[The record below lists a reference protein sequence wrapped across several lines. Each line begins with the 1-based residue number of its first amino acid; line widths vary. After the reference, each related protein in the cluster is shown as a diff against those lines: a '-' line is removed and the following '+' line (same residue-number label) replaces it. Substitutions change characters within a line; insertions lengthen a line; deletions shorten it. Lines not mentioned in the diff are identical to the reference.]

1 MKMQQNKKL
10 HKTKSTQ
17 KIPKHNLHDS
27 VYISEKEWEE
37 VHTCLIPP
45 LLHKSLTINL
55 TSFPII
61 NNKLLKLIKLY
72 IFNFN

>member
-1 MKMQQNKKL
+1 MQQNKKL

-17 KIPKHNLHDS
+17 KIPKQNLHDS

-37 VHTCLIPP
+37 VHTYLILP
-45 LLHKSLTINL
+45 LLLKSLIVNL

-61 NNKLLKLIKLY
+61 NN
-72 IFNFN
+72 